1 MIDLIEW
8 HLDFHLRV
16 SFLLKFC
23 LRFNNAA
30 ILAAE
35 LYCHLVAL
43 KEPTL
48 DLV

>member
-1 MIDLIEW
+1 MINLIEW
-8 HLDFHLRV
+8 HLDFHSLV
-16 SFLLKFC
+16 SVPLKF
-23 LRFNNAA
+23 NAV